1 MTFVYFSANEVFE
14 GHVNYFLSR
23 YPSSTK
29 LGSLRKSNMSFITD
43 VFRLKIVKDKDYIIY
58 NTSPANILFS
68 TLVRVFFKSRI
79 CFHLHDPIPH
89 SGKINK
95 LINILNKVQVCLS
108 DELQFYSNYVHKE
121 FVNNFSKYSDLPYS
135 IINHPPPNFLHI
147 KEVARFD
154 YGLFG
159 RNMPYKNLNDFIEMA
174 KSIPEKQFVIV
185 GAGYPNLQLKNLTHF
200 DGFVTN
206 DLYYSLMSNTDV
218 IYLNYSELSFS
229 GVLFDAVSLNRDIL
243 VSDLIRLS
251 YPEFNDKYVIK

>member
-14 GHVNYFLSR
+14 EHINYFLSKN
-23 YPSSTK
+23 PCSTK
-29 LGSLRKSNMSFITD
+29 VGSLRKSNKSFVTD
-43 VFRLKIVKDKDYIIY
+43 IFRLKIVKDKKYVIY

-68 TLVRVFFKSRI
+68 ILVRFFFKSRI

-89 SGKINK
+89 SGKINTI
-95 LINILNKVQVCLS
+95 INILNSLQVSLS
-108 DELQFYSNYVHKE
+108 DELQFYSNYVHKI

-135 IINHPPPNFLHI
+135 IIKHPPPSFTHI

-159 RNMPYKNLNDFIEMA
+159 RNMPYKNLNEFIKLA
-174 KSIPEKQFVIV
+174 KNNPEKNFVIV
-185 GAGYPNLQLKNLTHF
+185 GAGYPNIKLKNLAHY
-200 DGFVTN
+200 DGYVTN
-206 DLYYSLMSNTDV
+206 DIYYSLMSNTDV

-229 GVLFDAVSLNRDIL
+229 GVLFDAVSLNRHIL